1 MQWWA
6 AETAPCAAMHRA
18 CSCRTPVLRYE
29 GALCVFV
36 SEYIVCVSCAYV
48 TAPCGATRPAC
59 WCRIPVLRYMVF
71 CVCVCQQEYTCACVY
86 VCVSLVC
93 IRLLYVPQCMMML
106 KFSTEA
112 RAVCGLA
119 ATALSTQQAWPRVS
133 AAKLFTLPAAAP
145 HTHIHTKTH
154 TQTHTQVIV
163 DLQTVIKEL
172 LINYYRENN
181 KVGGRLYTI
190 WSVCVCLCVCACVC
204 LCVLTCVYASVCVYV
219 CCVV

>member
-1 MQWWA
+1 LWFSCNSLIHSASMA
-6 AETAPCAAMHRA
+6 ACF
-18 CSCRTPVLRYE
+18 CSKVIHP
-29 GALCVFV
+29 
-36 SEYIVCVSCAYV
+36 SCCCPTY
-48 TAPCGATRPAC
+48 
-59 WCRIPVLRYMVF
+59 
-71 CVCVCQQEYTCACVY
+71 
-86 VCVSLVC
+86 
-93 IRLLYVPQCMMML
+93 
-106 KFSTEA
+106 
-112 RAVCGLA
+112 
-119 ATALSTQQAWPRVS
+119 
-133 AAKLFTLPAAAP
+133 
-145 HTHIHTKTH
+145 TKTH